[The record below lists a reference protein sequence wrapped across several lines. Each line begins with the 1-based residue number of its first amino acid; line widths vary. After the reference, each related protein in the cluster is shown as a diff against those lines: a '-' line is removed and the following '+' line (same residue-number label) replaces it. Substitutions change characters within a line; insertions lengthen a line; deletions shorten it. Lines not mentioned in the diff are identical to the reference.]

1 MRPTRRQLALT
12 LAKLHAG
19 LTPRSAEWTSA
30 DQKALDYSL
39 KVMEYTV
46 MDEIRELLRGFNE

>member
-1 MRPTRRQLALT
+1 LT

-19 LTPRSAEWTSA
+19 LTPHSAEWTSA

-39 KVMEYTV
+39 KVMEYTL
-46 MDEIRELLRGFNE
+46 MDEIRELLRVLNE